1 MALNLHPVLPP
12 FKRGDTFMFSCLH
25 KVDGAPASVAEF
37 AILAQ
42 IRTRLGVLVA
52 TLVPVVADQSEEPGR
67 FYLRPEDADTSGWP
81 VGRHS
86 GDIQITEGGVTRST
100 ATFTLPVVEDMTR

>member
-1 MALNLHPVLPP
+1 MALNQHPVLPP

-25 KVDGAPASVAEF
+25 KVDGEPESVSGF
-37 AILAQ
+37 DIQAQ

-52 TLVPVVADQSEEPGR
+52 TLVPVIADQVAEPGR
-67 FYLRPEDADTSGWP
+67 FYLEPEDADTTAWA

-86 GDIQITEGGVTRST
+86 GDIQITQGGVTRST
-100 ATFTLPVVEDMTR
+100 VTFTLPVVEDMTR